1 MLSRLE
7 TMVLMG
13 LSIPIPAI
21 RRQIASG
28 IDIMVHLSRM
38 RDKSRKVLE
47 ILEIDGYDIP
57 SGEIRTHPLFEFEES
72 GMDKD
77 SRLTGRL
84 RKVGCLSHTQ
94 KLHRAGIR
102 AEDM

>member
-38 RDKSRKVLE
+38 RDKSRKVLQVR
-47 ILEIDGYDIP
+47 EIDGYDIP
-57 SGEIRTHPLFEFEES
+57 SGEILTHKLFEFFE
-72 GMDKD
+72 
-77 SRLTGRL
+77 TGTDTDGKLLGEL
-84 RKVGCLSHTQ
+84 RKVGSLSHVQ
-94 KLHRAGIR
+94 KLQRAGISC
-102 AEDM
+102 EGM

>member
-47 ILEIDGYDIP
+47 IREIDGYDIP
-57 SGEIRTHPLFEFEES
+57 SGEILTHKLFEFVETGADED
-72 GMDKD
+72 G
-77 SRLTGRL
+77 RLLGEL
-84 RKVGCLSHTQ
+84 RKVGCLNHVQ
-94 KLHRAGIR
+94 KLHRAGVSC
-102 AEDM
+102 EGM

>member
-47 ILEIDGYDIP
+47 IREIDGYDIP
-57 SGEIRTHPLFEFEES
+57 SGEILTHKLFEFTET
-72 GMDKD
+72 GTDPD
-77 SRLTGRL
+77 GHLTGDL
-84 RKVGCLSHTQ
+84 KKVGFLIHIQ
-94 KLHRAGIR
+94 KLQRAGISC
-102 AEDM
+102 EGM

>member
-28 IDIMVHLSRM
+28 IDIMVHLSR
-38 RDKSRKVLE
+38 
-47 ILEIDGYDIP
+47 GYDIP

-72 GMDKD
+72 GVDKD
-77 SRLTGRL
+77 GRLTGRL
-84 RKVGCLSHTQ
+84 KKVGCLSHTQ
-94 KLHRAGIR
+94 KLRRAGIS

>member
-47 ILEIDGYDIP
+47 IREIDGYDIP
-57 SGEIRTHPLFEFEES
+57 SGEIKTHKLFEYFETGTDGS
-72 GMDKD
+72 GK
-77 SRLTGRL
+77 LLGEL
-84 RKVGCLSHTQ
+84 RKTGSLLHTQ
-94 KLHRAGIR
+94 KLHRAGIP
-102 AEDM
+102 ADDM

>member
-1 MLSRLE
+1 
-7 TMVLMG
+7 
-13 LSIPIPAI
+13 
-21 RRQIASG
+21 
-28 IDIMVHLSRM
+28 MVHLSRM

-72 GMDKD
+72 GVDKD
-77 SRLTGRL
+77 GRLTGRL
-84 RKVGCLSHTQ
+84 KKVGCLSHTQ
-94 KLHRAGIR
+94 KLRRAGIS